1 MKCRVVCEALK
12 SLVSADLCYKHHVV
26 RSRERRCDIRN
37 TIRTIIWSVIGPSQL
52 PGASDW
58 PSGCENLQ
66 YWSKSKDIVLKND
79 FGDSEVDR
87 SRKTEVKVVVFE
99 QS

>member
-1 MKCRVVCEALK
+1 MKCRVVCEALE
-12 SLVSADLCYKHHVV
+12 SLVSPDLCYKHHVV

-87 SRKTEVKVVVFE
+87 LRKTEVKVVVIK
-99 QS
+99 